1 MALVEIAIPRR
12 PAYVRLVRLAL
23 ASLARSSGLSEEA
36 VEDLKIAVGEACAN
50 AVLTPSEA
58 AGEGSVKIRWSD
70 EQARIVIEFG
80 EVVPGGRRAEATNGV
95 DSSGFST
102 RLVMSA
108 ALLETL
114 VDDCELVHYQD
125 GRMYARLVVDRSSV

>member
-1 MALVEIAIPRR
+1 MAIPRR

-50 AVLTPSEA
+50 AVLAPSEV
-58 AGEGSVKIRWSD
+58 GEDSVKIRWSD

-80 EVVPGGRRAEATNGV
+80 EVVPGGRPAEATDGV

-114 VDDCELVHYQD
+114 VDECEVVHYQD
-125 GRMYARLVVDRSSV
+125 GGMYARLVVDRSSV